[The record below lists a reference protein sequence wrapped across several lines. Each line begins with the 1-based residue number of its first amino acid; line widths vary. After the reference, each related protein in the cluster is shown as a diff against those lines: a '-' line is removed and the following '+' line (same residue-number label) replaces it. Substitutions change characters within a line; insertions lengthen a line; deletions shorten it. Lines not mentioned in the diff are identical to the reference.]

1 MTMNRVKPDLQLS
14 LIVSC
19 ALAFQILTFPDFFFL
34 DPFSNSLGIFLT
46 GARLAALTGWI
57 VLLLVPPIL
66 IALRSRI
73 GQRFSL
79 YLAVSASIWPAAL
92 LLIRLAHLTVT
103 GNPAIDYH
111 LSFPI
116 FVFSDVVV
124 PILYWSMARHASALY
139 QRALGRQRLA
149 RQP

>member
-1 MTMNRVKPDLQLS
+1 MNRVKPDLQLS

-19 ALAFQILTFPDFFFL
+19 SLAFQILTFPDFFFP
-34 DPFSNSLGIFLT
+34 DPFFNSLGVFLT
-46 GARLAALTGWI
+46 VARLAALTGWI

-66 IALRSRI
+66 IALRLRI
-73 GQRFSL
+73 WRRFSL
-79 YLAVSASIWPAAL
+79 YLVMSASIWPAAL
-92 LLIRLAHLTVT
+92 VLTQIAHWT
-103 GNPAIDYH
+103 GTDHPAIDYH
-111 LSFPI
+111 LRFPI

-124 PILYWSMARHASALY
+124 PILYWSMARHASDLS

>member
-1 MTMNRVKPDLQLS
+1 MPDLQLS

-19 ALAFQILTFPDFFFL
+19 ALALQVLTFPDFFFL

-46 GARLAALTGWI
+46 GARLAALTGWV
-57 VLLLVPPIL
+57 VLLLAPPIL

-73 GQRFSL
+73 GRRFGL
-79 YLAVSASIWPAAL
+79 YLVISATIWPAAL
-92 LLIRLAHLTVT
+92 LLVRFTQLTFT

-111 LSFPI
+111 LSIPI

-124 PILYWSMARHASALY
+124 PILYWSMARHASNLYRQALS
-139 QRALGRQRLA
+139 RQRMA
-149 RQP
+149 RQL